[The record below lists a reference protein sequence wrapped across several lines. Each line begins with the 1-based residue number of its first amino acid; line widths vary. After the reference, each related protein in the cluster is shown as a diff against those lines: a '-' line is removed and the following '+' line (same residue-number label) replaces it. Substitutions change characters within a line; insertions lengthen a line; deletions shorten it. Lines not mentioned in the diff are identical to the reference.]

1 MPVQCDLSLSHK
13 HSHIKATLLKRDNV
27 CDSLAAAA
35 KHYKSVCVYVTAK
48 QTVHGLS
55 SEIQTKNHHS
65 ANMNISCLSVSP
77 PKNCEVCKYL
87 NKDNIFA
94 ALASLQLKED
104 MIQV

>member
-1 MPVQCDLSLSHK
+1 
-13 HSHIKATLLKRDNV
+13 
-27 CDSLAAAA
+27 
-35 KHYKSVCVYVTAK
+35 
-48 QTVHGLS
+48 
-55 SEIQTKNHHS
+55 
-65 ANMNISCLSVSP
+65 MNISCLSVSP